1 MADTSFFGIRWL
13 QIMGEETPSDPM
25 LEVGAAAARPLALV
39 AAAFEDISRMIDGD
53 DDGEDPCDLRLA
65 PFSSACSLVTVLFGC
80 LGFAFKFAEL
90 EYASKVSQLV
100 AIS

>member
-13 QIMGEETPSDPM
+13 QIMGEETPSDPT

-39 AAAFEDISRMIDGD
+39 AAAFEDLSRMIDGD
-53 DDGEDPCDLRLA
+53 GPCDLRLA
-65 PFSSACSLVTVLFGC
+65 PFYSACSLVTVLFGC

-90 EYASKVSQLV
+90 EYASKVS
-100 AIS
+100 